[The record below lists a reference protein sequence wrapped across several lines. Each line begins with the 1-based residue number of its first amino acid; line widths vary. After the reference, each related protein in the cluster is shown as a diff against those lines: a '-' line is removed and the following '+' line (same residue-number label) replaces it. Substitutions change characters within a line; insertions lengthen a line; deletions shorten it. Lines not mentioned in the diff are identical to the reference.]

1 MALRKCRGT
10 VPLTI
15 PLLKVSLSQLT
26 TSSTRSTRTHTN
38 THVRALTH
46 TQTSQLMGPNLI
58 NCSETYTLSL
68 INPFLRLAH
77 MEERWQYNTST
88 HASTHANTHTN
99 THTYIRGKRERKRG
113 VDTST
118 HRSPREKNMVICQG
132 DSTLKH
138 PNYIDKATL
147 FWCWIKCEWFSI
159 LLLCLWNINQ
169 PRGTL
174 SALLNI
180 CKLFYFGLVCF
191 QWLLWIVF
199 G

>member
-1 MALRKCRGT
+1 MFHVQEMALYKCRGT

-26 TSSTRSTRTHTN
+26 TSFTRATQPHARAHAHT
-38 THVRALTH
+38 
-46 TQTSQLMGPNLI
+46 LMGVNLI
-58 NCSETYTLSL
+58 NCSETDTLSL
-68 INPFLRLAH
+68 INPFLRLRAH
-77 MEERWQYNTST
+77 GEMVTIHHKTHKQTHRTWVGGER
-88 HASTHANTHTN
+88 
-99 THTYIRGKRERKRG
+99 RREKKRERF
-113 VDTST
+113 VFT
-118 HRSPREKNMVICQG
+118 PRWEKKVVICQG

-138 PNYIDKATL
+138 PNYSDKATL
-147 FWCWIKCEWFSI
+147 FWYWIKYEWFSI

-169 PRGTL
+169 PWGTL
-174 SALLNI
+174 SSLLNI

>member
-1 MALRKCRGT
+1 MYHCVLQMALHKCGGT

-26 TSSTRSTRTHTN
+26 TSSTRSTCAHAN
-38 THVRALTH
+38 THVRALKH
-46 TQTSQLMGPNLI
+46 TQTSQLMGLNLI
-58 NCSETYTLSL
+58 NCSETDTLSL
-68 INPFLRLAH
+68 INPFLRLRAH
-77 MEERWQYNTST
+77 RGALTIQR
-88 HASTHANTHTN
+88 ANAHSHTN
-99 THTYIRGKRERKRG
+99 TYIWEGG
-113 VDTST
+113 GGLDTFT
-118 HRSPREKNMVICQG
+118 HWSPREKNMVICQD

-147 FWCWIKCEWFSI
+147 FWCWMKCEWFCI

-169 PRGTL
+169 PQGSL